1 MESKIICFPA
11 NKRQFRADIQ
21 NMAAHR
27 WKSLIL
33 FISNYAKLELT
44 CSATADRNAT
54 TPHEEPGVAM
64 RRQTAAKEKHKK
76 KKHLSKLASHLKGKL
91 VQIDGY

>member
-1 MESKIICFPA
+1 M
-11 NKRQFRADIQ
+11 
-21 NMAAHR
+21 
-27 WKSLIL
+27 IL

-76 KKHLSKLASHLKGKL
+76 KTSVQVSFTFKGKAGANRRIL
-91 VQIDGY
+91 AVFTDL